1 MRISSWL
8 VGMLPSD
15 KFLASDYYG
24 VHVTGKSRDE
34 HNGSALRVL
43 GTSRGL
49 MFTSYLIISS
59 NVEKMI
65 D

>member
-1 MRISSWL
+1 
-8 VGMLPSD
+8 MLPSD